1 MNASILGSLLR
12 LVYSLKYQQEK
23 VPSNLQ
29 EFQRG
34 LPHVAEKSVATLCRK
49 TKQNKQKKASGHAL
63 SVLDWFETQSLK
75 QSGCR
80 LEINGLQSCG
90 WAGAPGGSQWGGGR
104 ADLGTAALCSEHGYW
119 VSSQSAEPC
128 RRVCAMRALCHEN
141 SWRISVCPVPEG
153 AGMCHRLEPW
163 LLTLCSGRQAYT
175 NPSRIKWL
183 QLTLCCGKSFSLL
196 RFFFS
201 QLYFKPC
208 NVASRDEKKKK
219 RFNIW
224 VLVPA
229 WPPAN
234 SGQGRRQGQT
244 SK

>member
-63 SVLDWFETQSLK
+63 SVLDWFETRSLK

-90 WAGAPGGSQWGGGR
+90 
-104 ADLGTAALCSEHGYW
+104 
-119 VSSQSAEPC
+119 
-128 RRVCAMRALCHEN
+128 
-141 SWRISVCPVPEG
+141 
-153 AGMCHRLEPW
+153 
-163 LLTLCSGRQAYT
+163 
-175 NPSRIKWL
+175 
-183 QLTLCCGKSFSLL
+183 
-196 RFFFS
+196 
-201 QLYFKPC
+201 
-208 NVASRDEKKKK
+208 
-219 RFNIW
+219 
-224 VLVPA
+224 
-229 WPPAN
+229 
-234 SGQGRRQGQT
+234 
-244 SK
+244 